1 MAHRDCPRTAA
12 SGGEGYT
19 EKNHSRAAPTRPMT
33 QLDPRSLIA
42 MAGLMAALM
51 AVVLYFM
58 RRYYPPSIQGIGYW
72 ASAPL
77 MWLVATVMFSG
88 RGVFPDLF
96 SMAVANTLLLVGT
109 TAFYI
114 GCRRFLGHGG
124 GWRLWGSVA
133 ALSALLFAWLTYGY
147 SSYPLRLGS
156 FTALMICIHAANLRF
171 LLRHGGKRFP
181 VRLVEVV
188 LVLHI
193 AVLAVRLSTTL
204 VGRAGNDLMEPS
216 LYQTLY
222 IGAYVLT
229 VLMLSIGAVL
239 MATDRLTTELN
250 HLATHDALTHTLNRR
265 ALLERFEE
273 ELARSQR
280 TGKGPALMMLDLD
293 HFKAVNDTRGHQHG
307 DAVLVHFVQRAQ
319 AVLRRPDRLG
329 RYGGEEFVVLLPE
342 TGAQNAQAVAQR
354 IHAAA
359 TSGHAL
365 DCQLS
370 IGLTTWLG
378 PQDTLD
384 AMLARAD
391 KALYQAKA
399 QGRNQTCVA

>member
-1 MAHRDCPRTAA
+1 
-12 SGGEGYT
+12 
-19 EKNHSRAAPTRPMT
+19 MT

-96 SMAVANTLLLVGT
+96 SMVVANTLLLVGT

-156 FTALMICIHAANLRF
+156 FTALMICIYAANLRF

-265 ALLERFEE
+265 ALLDRFEE

>member
-1 MAHRDCPRTAA
+1 
-12 SGGEGYT
+12 
-19 EKNHSRAAPTRPMT
+19 MT

-77 MWLVATVMFSG
+77 LWLLASALFST
-88 RGVFPDLF
+88 RGVLPDLLTL
-96 SMAVANTLLLVGT
+96 VLANELLFIGSTVY
-109 TAFYI
+109 YI
-114 GCRRFLGHGG
+114 GCRRFLGHTN
-124 GWRLWGSVA
+124 GWHPWAAAVVLTTL
-133 ALSALLFAWLTYGY
+133 ALSWLTYGQPHY
-147 SSYPLRLGS
+147 AARLVL
-156 FTALMICIHAANLRF
+156 FTLMMISVYTANLRF
-171 LLRHGGKRFP
+171 LLRHGGNRFP
-181 VRLVEVV
+181 VRLVEAVM
-188 LVLHI
+188 VLHI
-193 AVLAVRLSTTL
+193 AALVLRLGSALT
-204 VGRAGNDLMEPS
+204 GQAGTDLMEPS
-216 LYQTLY
+216 LYQTLHV
-222 IGAYVLT
+222 GAYVLA
-229 VLMLSIGAVL
+229 VLLLSIGAVL
-239 MATDRLTTELN
+239 MATDRLTTELQY
-250 HLATHDALTHTLNRR
+250 LATHDTLTQSLNRR
-265 ALLERFEE
+265 ALLEHCED

-280 TGKGPALMMLDLD
+280 TGKGPSLMMLDLD

-342 TGAQNAQAVAQR
+342 TDAQDAQAVAQR
-354 IHAAA
+354 IHAATA
-359 TSGHAL
+359 SGHAL
-365 DCQLS
+365 DCRLS